1 MTNLKQTMLGALFFA
16 PSVLA
21 IEPVAE
27 NYIVTGSFCTGRDCV
42 SSESF
47 VRGSGHPDYAAKLK
61 ENNLRLAFVD
71 TTAAVDH
78 REDFADEYAVAGNY
92 YYPYEWGNSWW
103 LTAND
108 SSNGGRNMFAFQRG
122 ATTSRSALSNGSA
135 IDYECVVTGMS
146 GPFPIV
152 EATAVGTIPA
162 GEPAEYESLDLG
174 AYLTDG
180 TERCA
185 NVVMQSAQAVTE
197 DVVVL
202 GRKATRDF
210 APPADPSDPEPPVT
224 DIREVPSF
232 VTLGTGAE
240 VVDEAV
246 SLGNPAALRR
256 LSNLAEAVNELDLIT
271 RTQLRKL
278 PLDAQYKAVA
288 LVSEQLDALESRIAD
303 LESAKSVPVMTS
315 PASYSFLENSA
326 FDVTLTAT
334 DASND
339 TLTISFKAGQDLPL
353 WLNLSAAGKLTGTPV
368 NETGRVFDAIIEV
381 TDGFNV
387 VEQTLSITVVDAEV
401 NAVSSVAGTANT
413 ITYVELNAIDGVSG
427 AIEANNAKYQAAIQ
441 ARTGTDLDTPEEIAS
456 LVASVNSVPVFLS
469 ADTVSVLEGEVFN
482 FPLMATDTA
491 NDALIFGIKAGQ
503 DLPAWLG
510 ISGNT
515 LTGTPVNET
524 GRVFNIIVQV
534 SDTFTVVEQ
543 TIEVTVIDAEV
554 NAISSVAGTVN
565 SITSVELNAVDGV
578 TDAIPENNSAYQ
590 AAIESLTAEDLDTPA
605 EIAAMVANVNS
616 LPAITSASAFT
627 FLENENSEITL
638 AATDSNGDDLT
649 FGFKAG
655 QDLPVWLSLSVAGE
669 LTGTPVNESGRVF
682 DAIIEVTDG
691 FNVVEQTLTITV
703 LDAEVT
709 AISMAAGLP
718 NGITYVE
725 LNAVDGVSGAIEAN
739 NAKYQAAIQ
748 ARTGTGL
755 DTPEEIASLVA
766 SVNSVPVYTGLTEL
780 LISNESTATYGL
792 SAADATGDTT
802 AFALQA
808 GNPDWVSLTLLD
820 NVQTL
825 SFTPATNVTG
835 VFPVA
840 LTLSDDFANT
850 VAVTLSVT
858 VNTPSQAVIFGDV
871 VVGEVLSLSVSDV
884 NGTSGASFTYS
895 WFSGTDS
902 VSSTASYELT
912 PADAGKVISVSIF
925 FTDDLGVNEMATAA
939 SSAVITR
946 EENAANT
953 IEGSVGDPLAEV
965 PELEDYQLV
974 GVDNVSEDEL
984 TRILPILN
992 RAVANQSSGESVD
1005 TVEEIEALIDV
1016 IMEGQDDDNDGLPN
1030 LFEGDDSIDTDR
1042 DGIADRDD
1050 VDADS
1055 DGIRDNLEYG
1065 RLLASLPDDDA
1076 DGISDIFDAY
1086 DHRYDWTNGPDANN
1100 DGVNDDVDTPAEL
1113 IAYYQARVVT
1123 PIAPGAVAAAASKGY
1138 AYNLV
1143 DVDEDGLINSLDM
1156 DSDNDGVSDLVEAGH
1171 SDSNEDGLLDNLADL
1186 ISDLTLLPDTD
1197 TDGEP
1202 DFFELFSNGVDRDLI
1217 LAGIRAALD
1226 LDEDGRIDSD
1236 TDVDR
1241 DGLMDVIDNAIGAF
1255 GSLRDF
1261 DGDGV
1266 PNHLDDDDDGDGIP
1280 DSEENSQFDFFTGQD
1295 ADADGIDDGVDAEVN
1310 GTVFGTDTNNNGVRD
1325 DRELSDLDG
1334 DGIADFLDDDA
1345 DNDGIRDDID
1355 SEIALPVAEEP
1366 DQAPDADLDSDG
1378 DGIPDRLD
1386 VSNNP
1391 GTDVEAGTGG
1401 SMSQGFWW
1409 LMVAIL
1415 AFTARTRRQLMAVV
1429 LALAAIAPAHAENFS
1444 VGGGVGFTRFSPDLN
1459 IEPTEEDYID
1469 ASAFINAAWHISSE
1483 WSALVQYTNLGEAS
1497 VNTAAISYSAWSV
1510 FGQYRPAW
1518 AMSESWSTV
1527 IRLGSSV
1534 IDAEG
1539 ERGLNVE
1546 SNSEWLFSYGLG
1558 ADYQV
1563 SEDELVELMFTR
1575 FSGDAQGVTAGYR
1588 ILF

>member
-288 LVSEQLDALESRIAD
+288 LVSEQLDALESRVAD

-353 WLNLSAAGKLTGTPV
+353 WLNLSAVGKLTGTPV

-413 ITYVELNAIDGVSG
+413 ITYVELNAIDGVSA

-441 ARTGTDLDTPEEIAS
+441 ARTGTDLDTPEEIA
-456 LVASVNSVPVFLS
+456 A
-469 ADTVSVLEGEVFN
+469 
-482 FPLMATDTA
+482 
-491 NDALIFGIKAGQ
+491 
-503 DLPAWLG
+503 
-510 ISGNT
+510 
-515 LTGTPVNET
+515 
-524 GRVFNIIVQV
+524 
-534 SDTFTVVEQ
+534 
-543 TIEVTVIDAEV
+543 
-554 NAISSVAGTVN
+554 
-565 SITSVELNAVDGV
+565 
-578 TDAIPENNSAYQ
+578 
-590 AAIESLTAEDLDTPA
+590 
-605 EIAAMVANVNS
+605 
-616 LPAITSASAFT
+616 
-627 FLENENSEITL
+627 
-638 AATDSNGDDLT
+638 
-649 FGFKAG
+649 
-655 QDLPVWLSLSVAGE
+655 
-669 LTGTPVNESGRVF
+669 
-682 DAIIEVTDG
+682 
-691 FNVVEQTLTITV
+691 
-703 LDAEVT
+703 
-709 AISMAAGLP
+709 
-718 NGITYVE
+718 
-725 LNAVDGVSGAIEAN
+725 
-739 NAKYQAAIQ
+739 
-748 ARTGTGL
+748 
-755 DTPEEIASLVA
+755 LVA
-766 SVNSVPVYTGLTEL
+766 SVNSVPVYAGLTEL

-792 SAADATGDTT
+792 SAADASGDNT

-840 LTLSDDFANT
+840 LILSDDFANT
-850 VAVTLSVT
+850 VPVTLLVT
-858 VNTPSQAVIFGDV
+858 VNTPSQAVILGDL

-884 NGTSGASFTYS
+884 NGTSGASFSYT
-895 WFSGTDS
+895 WFSGVDS

-912 PADAGKVISVSIF
+912 AADVGKVISVSVF
-925 FTDDLGVNEMATAA
+925 FTDDLGVIEMATAA

-946 EENAANT
+946 EANAANI
-953 IEGSVGDPLAEV
+953 IEGSVGDPLAET

-974 GVDNVSEDEL
+974 GVDNVSEDDL

-1030 LFEGDDSIDTDR
+1030 LFEGDDSVDTDR
-1042 DGIADRDD
+1042 DGIADRND

-1055 DGIRDNLEYG
+1055 DGIRDNLEFG

-1086 DHRYDWTNGPDANN
+1086 DHRYDWVSGPDDNN

-1186 ISDLTLLPDTD
+1186 ISDLALLPDTD
-1197 TDGEP
+1197 ADGQP

-1280 DSEENSQFDFFTGQD
+1280 DSEENSQFDFFTGED

-1355 SEIALPVAEEP
+1355 SEIALPIVEEP

-1444 VGGGVGFTRFSPDLN
+1444 AGGGVGFTRFSPDLN

-1518 AMSESWSTV
+1518 AMSESWSMV

-1563 SEDELVELMFTR
+1563 SADERVELMFMR

>member
-1 MTNLKQTMLGALFFA
+1 MHISKKILLLVASAVPSALVIADVIKPDTFIVQGGLCSGMDCFPDIPFA
-16 PSVLA
+16 QPS
-21 IEPVAE
+21 P
-27 NYIVTGSFCTGRDCV
+27 GR
-42 SSESF
+42 
-47 VRGSGHPDYAAKLK
+47 PDFLVILR
-61 ENNLRLAFVD
+61 ENNVRLSLVD
-71 TTAAVDH
+71 GTASA
-78 REDFADEYAVAGNY
+78 ELYSFANPGAGY
-92 YYPYEWGNSWW
+92 YGNFSGGNNWK
-103 LTAND
+103 LEANETI
-108 SSNGGRNMFAFQRG
+108 NGGDIEFVVGQGGFTEG
-122 ATTSRSALSNGSA
+122 LVLSDGSA
-135 IDYECVVTGMS
+135 PDYECTATVISGEFYIPNVT
-146 GPFPIV
+146 PLDEP
-152 EATAVGTIPA
+152 IPA
-162 GEPAEYESLDLG
+162 GQPAKTTMFDRVSYD
-174 AYLTDG
+174 ADG
-180 TERCA
+180 TERCLNVGEA
-185 NVVMQSAQAVTE
+185 NPIAVTKKSL
-197 DVVVL
+197 VFGV
-202 GRKATRDF
+202 KAERDF
-210 APPADPSDPEPPVT
+210 SDNEDP
-224 DIREVPSF
+224 DIREVPS
-232 VTLGTGAE
+232 VIILGNDSAR
-240 VVDEAV
+240 VAEAV
-246 SLGNPAALRR
+246 SVGNSESQRR
-256 LSNLAEAVNELDLIT
+256 IANLAEGINELDLVT
-271 RTQLRKL
+271 RGQLRKL
-278 PLDAQYKAVA
+278 PFEAQVKAIKMVND
-288 LVSEQLDALESRIAD
+288 QLDTLEAQVSVLESRY
-303 LESAKSVPVMTS
+303 SVPVFTS
-315 PASYSFLENSA
+315 GAAFTLLEGENS
-326 FDVTLTAT
+326 DITLTAT
-334 DASND
+334 DSNGD
-339 TLTISFKAGQDLPL
+339 DLTFGFKAGQDLPV
-353 WLNLSAAGKLTGTPV
+353 WLNLSAAGALSGTPV
-368 NETGRVFDAIIEV
+368 NETGRVFDAIIEI

-387 VEQTLSITVVDAEV
+387 VEQTLTITVLDAEV
-401 NAVSSVAGTANT
+401 TAISMAAGLPNG
-413 ITYVELNAIDGVSG
+413 ITHVELNAVDGVSD

-441 ARTGTDLDTPEEIAS
+441 ARTGTDLDTPEEIAA
-456 LVASVNSVPVFLS
+456 LVASVNSVPVFIS
-469 ADTVSVLEGEVFN
+469 ADTLSVLENEAFT
-482 FPLMATDTA
+482 FPLAATDVA

-503 DLPAWLG
+503 ELPVWLT
-510 ISGNT
+510 ISGNA
-515 LTGTPVNET
+515 LTGTPVNES
-524 GRVFNIIVQV
+524 GRVFNVIVQV

-554 NAISSVAGTVN
+554 NAISSAAGSVN
-565 SITSVELNAVDGV
+565 TITSVELNAVNGV
-578 TDAIPENNSAYQ
+578 TDAVPENNSAYQ
-590 AAIESLTAEDLDTPA
+590 AAIESLSPEDLDSPA

-616 LPAITSASAFT
+616 VPVFTSGAAFT
-627 FLENENSEITL
+627 FLEGENSSITIT
-638 AATDSNGDDLT
+638 ATDSNNDSLT
-649 FGFKAG
+649 FGFKAD
-655 QDLPVWLSLSVAGE
+655 QDLPVWLILSTAGR
-669 LTGTPVNESGRVF
+669 LSGTPENETGRVF

-709 AISMAAGLP
+709 AISLAAGLP

-748 ARTGTGL
+748 ARTGEEL
-755 DTPEEIASLVA
+755 DSPEEIAALVA

-780 LISNESTATYGL
+780 LISNESTATFGL
-792 SAADATGDTT
+792 SATDATGDNTV
-802 AFALQA
+802 FALQA

-825 SFTPATNVTG
+825 SFAPATNVTG

-840 LTLSDDFANT
+840 LTLSDDFTNT
-850 VAVTLSVT
+850 LPVTLSVT
-858 VNTPSQAVIFGDV
+858 VNTPSQAVILGDA
-871 VVGEVLSLSVSDV
+871 VVGEVLSISVSDV
-884 NGTSGASFTYS
+884 NGTSGASYTYS
-895 WFSGTDS
+895 WLSGVDA
-902 VSSTASYELT
+902 VSSTAGYELT
-912 PADAGKVISVSIF
+912 AADVGKVISVSVF
-925 FTDDLGVNEMATAA
+925 FTDDLGVLEMATAA

-946 EENAANT
+946 EQNAANT
-953 IEGSVGDPLAEV
+953 IENSVGDALAQV
-965 PELEDYQLV
+965 PTLEDYQLV
-974 GVDNVSEDEL
+974 GVDSISEEVL

-992 RAVANQSSGESVD
+992 RAVANQVSGESVD
-1005 TVEEIEALIDV
+1005 TVEKIEALIDV

-1030 LFEGDDSIDTDR
+1030 LFEGDDSVDTDR
-1042 DGIADRDD
+1042 DGIADRND

-1076 DGISDIFDAY
+1076 DGISDLFDAY
-1086 DHRYDWTNGPDANN
+1086 DHRYDWTNGPDDNN
-1100 DGVNDDVDTPAEL
+1100 DGVNDDLDTPAEL

-1123 PIAPGAVAAAASKGY
+1123 PVAPGSVAAAASKGY
-1138 AYNLV
+1138 SYNLV

-1171 SDSNEDGLLDNLADL
+1171 SDSNEDGLLDNLTDL

-1261 DGDGV
+1261 DGDGI
-1266 PNHLDDDDDGDGIP
+1266 PNHLDEDDDGDGIP
-1280 DSEENSQFDFFTGQD
+1280 DREENSQFDFFTGED

-1334 DGIADFLDDDA
+1334 DGIADFLDNDA

-1415 AFTARTRRQLMAVV
+1415 AFTARARRQAVAV
-1429 LALAAIAPAHAENFS
+1429 LLALAAIAPAHAEQFS

-1469 ASAFINAAWHISSE
+1469 ASAFINAAWHISPE

-1518 AMSESWSTV
+1518 AMGNSWGSV
-1527 IRLGSSV
+1527 VRLGSSQ

-1546 SNSEWLFSYGLG
+1546 SNSEWLFSYALG

-1563 SEDELVELMFTR
+1563 SADERIELMLTR
-1575 FSGDAQGVTAGYR
+1575 FSGDAQTVSAGYR